1 MDIMEISV
9 YVSVPLMNIQ
19 YMEISVS
26 VCKCPFYAHVLRSLY
41 LSVAPLCSYME
52 ISVSVSLDIWG
63 STVVS
68 VCLSVSE
75 VRQHNPYL
83 GMAALGTPYMIIQ

>member
-9 YVSVPLMNIQ
+9 YVSVPLMDIQ

-52 ISVSVSLDIWG
+52 ISVSVYDPFMPIHGDLPICKPGYMGIYCSI
-63 STVVS
+63 
-68 VCLSVSE
+68 CLSFCV
-75 VRQHNPYL
+75 
-83 GMAALGTPYMIIQ
+83 